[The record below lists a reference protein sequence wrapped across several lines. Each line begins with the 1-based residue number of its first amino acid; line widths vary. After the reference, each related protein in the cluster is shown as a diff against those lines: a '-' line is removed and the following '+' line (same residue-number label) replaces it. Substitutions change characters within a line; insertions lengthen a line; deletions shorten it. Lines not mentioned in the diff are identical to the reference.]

1 MKKTLLLTATTA
13 LAFQVSASSEFPEWK
28 MNPQADLDEGLIA
41 GVSCVESMGDITLD
55 MDVSTMEA
63 RASLAASLEAMVQ
76 KELERSSDSNTKKIK
91 TADRKEKVVTTSI
104 TAKSTS
110 KQLTNQLMKYTWVS
124 ESVSVEKD
132 IDEYLCTRVVARL
145 PQIVTE

>member
-1 MKKTLLLTATTA
+1 MKKTLLLTVMTA

-28 MNPQADLDEGLIA
+28 LNPQADLDEGLIA

-104 TAKSTS
+104 TAKVYIQTV
-110 KQLTNQLMKYTWVS
+110 N
-124 ESVSVEKD
+124 ESV
-132 IDEYLCTRVVARL
+132 DEIHVGIRVC
-145 PQIVTE
+145 IG